1 MKRTIYADNAATTKL
16 DLGALEAMRPYL
28 LNQYANPSQPYSF
41 ARQAKQAIRE
51 ARAQIAVC
59 INADPEEIYFT
70 SGGTESDN
78 WAIKGIAYANKHK
91 GKHIITSQI
100 EHDSVLEACRALERE
115 GFEVTYLPVDEYG
128 LVSLASLL
136 QRITAD
142 DLNLLL
148 PRAEIKPQNFTAQI
162 YDYYLTLEVNRM
174 DGTWNKQAVL
184 DVWWTV
190 TDSRNKVLKRERTSL
205 SAPLGKTY
213 EDYAQVQSRLLGEL
227 SARIAAVLAKI

>member
-1 MKRTIYADNAATTKL
+1 MIPSY
-16 DLGALEAMRPYL
+16 LEKP
-28 LNQYANPSQPYSF
+28 
-41 ARQAKQAIRE
+41 
-51 ARAQIAVC
+51 QIVLV
-59 INADPEEIYFT
+59 
-70 SGGTESDN
+70 GSD
-78 WAIKGIAYANKHK
+78 GVELQV
-91 GKHIITSQI
+91 S
-100 EHDSVLEACRALERE
+100 
-115 GFEVTYLPVDEYG
+115 EYHRWG
-128 LVSLASLL
+128 ESLASLL

-148 PRAEIKPQNFTAQI
+148 PRAEIKPQNFTAQN

-205 SAPLGKTY
+205 SAPLGKTN

>member
-1 MKRTIYADNAATTKL
+1 MRKIVSLFSLLLISACLSRTPDA
-16 DLGALEAMRPYL
+16 
-28 LNQYANPSQPYSF
+28 SF
-41 ARQAKQAIRE
+41 
-51 ARAQIAVC
+51 
-59 INADPEEIYFT
+59 
-70 SGGTESDN
+70 
-78 WAIKGIAYANKHK
+78 
-91 GKHIITSQI
+91 
-100 EHDSVLEACRALERE
+100 
-115 GFEVTYLPVDEYG
+115 YG
-128 LVSLASLL
+128 LQALAQEAPLSDRKISVGVNRAVIPSYLEKPQIVLVGSDGVELQVSEYHRWGESLASLL

>member
-1 MKRTIYADNAATTKL
+1 M
-16 DLGALEAMRPYL
+16 
-28 LNQYANPSQPYSF
+28 
-41 ARQAKQAIRE
+41 
-51 ARAQIAVC
+51 
-59 INADPEEIYFT
+59 
-70 SGGTESDN
+70 
-78 WAIKGIAYANKHK
+78 
-91 GKHIITSQI
+91 
-100 EHDSVLEACRALERE
+100 
-115 GFEVTYLPVDEYG
+115 
-128 LVSLASLL
+128 

-227 SARIAAVLAKI
+227 SARIAAILAKI